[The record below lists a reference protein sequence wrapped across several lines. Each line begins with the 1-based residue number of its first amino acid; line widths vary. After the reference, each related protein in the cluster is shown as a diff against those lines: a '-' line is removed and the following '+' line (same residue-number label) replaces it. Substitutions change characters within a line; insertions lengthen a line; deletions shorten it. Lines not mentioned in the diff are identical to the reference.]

1 MSNAA
6 RLAIPGTGDNG
17 KVPVY
22 DEANDEWDLALP
34 SSGGATVRPEDFG
47 TINGTDD
54 YDEVQAAFDA
64 LGNGDTLLFT
74 HGVTYAHDTKLYV
87 EDLEGVT
94 VRAHGATILAT
105 NENDSVVWF
114 ERMTDL
120 LVEGGTYRL
129 ASNTGEGSNT
139 EYNKMLFGTC
149 HNFTLRDVLL
159 QGGKATNVFIA
170 TCDGFVLDG
179 VVARQSMRDSIHI
192 TGNSRYG
199 KLIDTHS
206 IEGGDDGVAI
216 VSYTADLTACHHID
230 IIRAKVS
237 GQTSGRGITVV
248 GGHDINIIDPDVYR
262 SNGAGIYLAIEG
274 SDFVTF
280 PVTDV
285 NVHGGRLSRCNTN
298 SGLDHGAIILF
309 SERSGQTMD
318 DIDIAFVEIYDTLNG
333 GNVIQLKNA
342 AGAGGSITDVTLRN
356 LTYNGSNPGSGS
368 YGADSGLTATATNVT
383 RRTY

>member
-1 MSNAA
+1 VSNAA
-6 RLAIPGTGDNG
+6 RLAIPGTGDDG
-17 KVPVY
+17 KVPY
-22 DEANDEWDLALP
+22 YNEATDAWLL
-34 SSGGATVRPEDFG
+34 SGAPAAGDVIRPEDFG

-64 LGNGDTLLFT
+64 LTDGDTLLFT
-74 HGVTYAHDTKLYV
+74 AGVTYAHDTKLYV
-87 EDLEGVT
+87 EQLDSVT
-94 VRAHGATILAT
+94 VKAHGATILAT
-105 NENDSVVWF
+105 NEADSVVWF
-114 ERMTDL
+114 EQMTNL

-129 ASNTGEGSNT
+129 GSNTGEGSNT

-149 HNFTLRDVLL
+149 SNWVLRDVLL
-159 QGGKATNVFIA
+159 EGGKATNLFIA
-170 TCDGFVLDG
+170 TCSGFVLDG
-179 VVARQSMRDSIHI
+179 VVARRSMRDSIHI

-199 KLIDTHS
+199 RLIDTHS

-248 GGHDINIIDPDVYR
+248 GGHDVNIIDPDVYR
-262 SNGAGIYLAIEG
+262 SNGAGIYIAIED
-274 SDFVTF
+274 SDFTTF
-280 PVTDV
+280 PVSDV

-309 SERSGQTMD
+309 SENSAE
-318 DIDIAFVEIYDTLNG
+318 DIVDVDIAEVEIFDTLNG
-333 GNVIQLKNA
+333 GNVVQLKNA
-342 AGAGGSITDVTLRN
+342 AGAGGGVTGITLTN

-368 YGADSGLTATATNVT
+368 YGADSGLTATATNVV